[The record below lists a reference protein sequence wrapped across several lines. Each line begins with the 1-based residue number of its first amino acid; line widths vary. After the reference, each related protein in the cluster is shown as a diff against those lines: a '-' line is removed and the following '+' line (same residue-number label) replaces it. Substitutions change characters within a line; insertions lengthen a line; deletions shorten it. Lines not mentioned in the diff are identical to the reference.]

1 MQSKKN
7 YQTVDEY
14 ICAFPQNI
22 QIMLQGLRCAIKEA
36 APHATET
43 ISYQM
48 PAFKQ
53 NGVLVYFGAFKKH
66 IGFFPTDSGVAE
78 FKEKLGKYKTSKGTI
93 QFPLDEPLPIELVKD
108 IVRFRVKENLSKN
121 LKAV

>member
-22 QIMLQGLRCAIKEA
+22 QTMLQDLRCAIKES
-36 APHATET
+36 APHAAET

-66 IGFFPTDSGVAE
+66 IGFFPTRSGVAE
-78 FKEKLGKYKTSKGTI
+78 FKEKLGKYKTNKGTI
-93 QFPLDEPLPIELVKD
+93 QFPLEEP
-108 IVRFRVKENLSKN
+108 F
-121 LKAV
+121 AY